1 MLAQAAQGLVCAI
14 LILAGSACTLPSL
27 PVSDKKTDVAVDSIV
42 AVSSLLLA
50 VTGAELLN
58 MTEWQRVWSARDQSS
73 LRIGL
78 GIASV
83 LVFFTV
89 TFLGLIGYAT
99 DSPSFLDFVKSQG
112 RGASIVTVILIIV
125 LCTSTVD
132 ALQQGIVALVSKQLE
147 GFSRRYTICAFT
159 LVNVIS
165 TVAACFWEKSIM
177 ELFLTADLVASCVA
191 LPVFMG
197 ISKRVTNT
205 GAIAGSTAALATVF
219 IFGVIADQ
227 SVIGGLGRFAVPG
240 GLYARET
247 LYLFASLIGS
257 SAIVTAAVSK
267 FSS

>member
-1 MLAQAAQGLVCAI
+1 
-14 LILAGSACTLPSL
+14 
-27 PVSDKKTDVAVDSIV
+27 
-42 AVSSLLLA
+42 
-50 VTGAELLN
+50 
-58 MTEWQRVWSARDQSS
+58 MTEWQRVWSARDPSS

-78 GIASV
+78 GISGV

-89 TFLGLIGYAT
+89 TFLGLIGYLTA
-99 DSPSFLDFVKSQG
+99 SPNFLEFIQSQG
-112 RGASIVTVILIIV
+112 TAASILTVILIVV

-165 TVAACFWEKSIM
+165 TIAACFWEKSIM

-197 ISKRVTNT
+197 ISRRITNI

-219 IFGVIADQ
+219 IFGAVAEQ
-227 SVIGGLGRFAVPG
+227 SFIGGLTRFAVPG

-247 LYLFASLIGS
+247 LYLFASSIGS
-257 SAIVTAAVSK
+257 AAVVTAAVSK
-267 FSS
+267 FSN